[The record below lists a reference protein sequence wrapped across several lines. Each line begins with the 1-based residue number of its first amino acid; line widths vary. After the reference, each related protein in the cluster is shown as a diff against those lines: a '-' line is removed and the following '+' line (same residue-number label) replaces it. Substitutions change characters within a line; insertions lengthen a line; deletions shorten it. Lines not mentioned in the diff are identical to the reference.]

1 LGFGAIAAAVV
12 TAAGI
17 WQGTLERDGAGL
29 EVEVQVTEGAEG
41 LQGRF
46 SSAQLRAIG
55 VPLSA
60 VRAEADS
67 VTWQLVGD
75 RTTMTVD
82 AMVRGD
88 SLTGTFKDGPDS
100 GVIRLR
106 RVAVSRFAAREEEIA
121 FAGEGGALLSGT
133 ILRPVGDGPF
143 PGVVFL
149 HGSGPEGRWGS
160 RYLAHEFV
168 RGGFA
173 ALIYDKRGV
182 GASKGDWRTAGFEE
196 LVGDASAAV
205 AALAA
210 RPGITRV
217 GIFGH
222 SQGGTIAPWVAVKN
236 ANVAFV
242 IASAASGVTMA
253 EAEIYSLDNTVRA
266 RGVPAEDEALA
277 KRFVRELVEV
287 AYAGKAPTVL
297 DEIRHAA
304 EGRPWLFPVP
314 APSAPYWAFSRRI
327 SGYDPLHWWGQ
338 VRVPVLLAYG
348 AADERVPVQPSIS
361 RITSVLQPQGMYTLK
376 VFPQADHAFRV
387 KKPSGKFS
395 WPESVAGYPDS
406 IVDWAR
412 RIVADR

>member
-88 SLTGTFKDGPDS
+88 SLTGNFKDGPDS

-106 RVAVSRFAAREEEIA
+106 RVAVSRF
-121 FAGEGGALLSGT
+121 
-133 ILRPVGDGPF
+133 
-143 PGVVFL
+143 
-149 HGSGPEGRWGS
+149 
-160 RYLAHEFV
+160 
-168 RGGFA
+168 
-173 ALIYDKRGV
+173 
-182 GASKGDWRTAGFEE
+182 
-196 LVGDASAAV
+196 
-205 AALAA
+205 
-210 RPGITRV
+210 
-217 GIFGH
+217 
-222 SQGGTIAPWVAVKN
+222 
-236 ANVAFV
+236 
-242 IASAASGVTMA
+242 
-253 EAEIYSLDNTVRA
+253 
-266 RGVPAEDEALA
+266 
-277 KRFVRELVEV
+277 
-287 AYAGKAPTVL
+287 
-297 DEIRHAA
+297 AA